1 MFLLIGKNASRQHLK
16 KMRLWGGQA
25 EQGWVG
31 GGVLKDVG
39 ERAHLEIV
47 L

>member
-1 MFLLIGKNASRQHLK
+1 MLADKTFLK

-31 GGVLKDVG
+31 GGVVKDVG

>member
-1 MFLLIGKNASRQHLK
+1 MLADKTFLK
-16 KMRLWGGQA
+16 KMRLWGGQP

-31 GGVLKDVG
+31 GGVVKDVG
-39 ERAHLEIV
+39 EREHLEIV